1 MTDTPT
7 LPSPPLTPA
16 AIHPARLTYI
26 RAGRTSDLVYAHL
39 SDVALRGL
47 VGDWEALCRRRSV
60 LRHVNSWCLPG
71 DEIDHLDEVVRRAG
85 YGRPVDDSEAD
96 HYLWLL
102 TCLAKTDQLAARIVL
117 QRIVPPLIS
126 IARRR
131 GRITPGGFAVTF
143 DEVLAAAWIVI
154 KNFPVE
160 RRHHKIASNLTR
172 DVEYQAFVRNARL
185 RQVSAIAVEDDA
197 SIAAPEA
204 PDPDPGVELSELLR
218 DAAARGLDP
227 AHVEVLQRIARG
239 GNTEEI
245 GLEQGVSGRTIRMR
259 RRKALDALREMLN
272 VLV

>member
-1 MTDTPT
+1 MTN
-7 LPSPPLTPA
+7 TPA
-16 AIHPARLTYI
+16 PPRPSAAARPGRLTHTT
-26 RAGRTSDLVYAHL
+26 AGRTSDLVYEHV

-60 LRHVNSWCLPG
+60 LLHVNSWGLPG
-71 DEIDHLDEVVRRAG
+71 GDIEHLDDVVRRAG
-85 YGRPVDDSEAD
+85 YGRPIDDSEAD

-154 KNFPVE
+154 KNFPVD
-160 RRHHKIASNLTR
+160 RRQRKIASNLTR
-172 DVEYQAFVRNARL
+172 DVEYQAFVRQARL
-185 RQVSAIAVEDDA
+185 RRVDAVAVEDDA
-197 SIAAPEA
+197 SIPASDS
-204 PDPDPGVELSELLR
+204 PDPDPADELEELLQG
-218 DAAARGLDP
+218 AASLGLDP
-227 AHVEVLQRIARG
+227 EHLAILRRLAAG
-239 GNTEEI
+239 GSTDDI
-245 GLEQGVSGRTIRMR
+245 GAEHGVTGRTIRMR
-259 RRKALDALREMLN
+259 RRRAVEALREMMT